1 MQNGS
6 SEFLMS
12 LQDVHKYF
20 PVGRGVFAR
29 RRQYVRAV
37 DGVSFSIRAGQTLGL
52 VGESGSGKSTI
63 GRMITRLLEPTGGTM
78 TFEGQDITHLTG
90 HELRRFRP
98 NVQMVFQ
105 DPYNSL
111 NPRLTIEKII
121 SEPLRINKRGTRQH
135 IQARTRELLEA
146 VGLSSRVA
154 DRLPHEFS
162 GGQRQ
167 RVAIVRA
174 IALNPKLVVCDE
186 PVSALDVSIQA
197 KILNLLVDL
206 QQEFHLTYLFI
217 SHDLSVV
224 RLLSDWIAVMYLGQ
238 IVETASA
245 ELLFAKQLHPYT
257 QALIDAIPD
266 PYARSGFSVL
276 PGEIPSN
283 VHPPKG
289 CRFHTRCPK
298 KMSTC
303 EREPPALHEVE
314 PGRSVACFLHHKMNI
329 ERRE

>member
-1 MQNGS
+1 
-6 SEFLMS
+6 MS

-29 RRQYVRAV
+29 SRQYVRAV

-78 TFEGQDITHLTG
+78 TFEGQDITHITG
-90 HELRRFRP
+90 HELRQFRP

-121 SEPLRINKRGTRQH
+121 SEPLRINKWGTRQN

-146 VGLSSRVA
+146 VGLSPRVA

-174 IALNPKLVVCDE
+174 IALNPRLVVCDE

-217 SHDLSVV
+217 SHDLSVI
-224 RLLSDWIAVMYLGQ
+224 RLLSDWIVVMYLGQ
-238 IVETASA
+238 IVETAPA
-245 ELLFAKQLHPYT
+245 DLLFSKQLHPYT
-257 QALIDAIPD
+257 QALIDAIPE
-266 PYARSGFSVL
+266 PYVRSGFSIL

-283 VHPPKG
+283 VRPPKG

-298 KMSTC
+298 KMSIC
-303 EREPPALHEVE
+303 ERASPALHEVE
-314 PGRSVACFLHHKMNI
+314 PGRCVACFLHHKMNI